1 MLSPAARA
9 PIRDQEVP
17 ASEPVSQ
24 EGQIHVRRFTIGAR
38 LFGTFAAV
46 LVLLLGV
53 AAAAFATIIDQRHSA
68 DQVRRLEVLTRQGEE
83 IKTHAATL
91 NGWQASYI
99 NDIYRLGAGRA
110 IGGDSVA
117 YKAWQQER
125 DQFRVFLGE
134 VSVGDLTGA
143 ERGMFD
149 RVKAEL
155 ATYVQ
160 VNDQLVAAYR
170 PGTAQALW
178 NADQIA
184 MYDSWNSYYRIMVA
198 AQQLAGSVDGR
209 SVAAVQAS
217 ARDAARAQW
226 VIGVGTTL
234 ALLLGAFFAYVVTRS
249 IVRPVAAARD
259 ALRRM
264 AERDLTVVA
273 ATGGR
278 DEVAEMSTALTQAV
292 SAVRAVVSDVA
303 EQADTLARTS
313 ADLDAVSGAFTRS
326 VGETSQQADLV
337 ASAAEDVSRN
347 VDTMAAGSEEMGISI
362 EEISRNATDAA
373 RVAGEAV
380 TAAETANHTVANLGA
395 SSQAI
400 GDAVRLIT
408 GIAAQTNLLALNATI
423 EAARAGELGKGF
435 AVVAGEVKD
444 RAQESAR
451 AAEEIEG
458 LVKAI
463 RGDTDAA
470 VTAIGHIGGV
480 IARISD
486 FQTSIAGAVEEQ
498 TATTGEMSRG
508 AVAASSG
515 TSSIAENIRAVAAA
529 ASATSGEVTRSR
541 EAAAELTRMS
551 TKLRD
556 AVGQFRY

>member
-1 MLSPAARA
+1 M
-9 PIRDQEVP
+9 
-17 ASEPVSQ
+17 
-24 EGQIHVRRFTIGAR
+24 RRFSIGTR
-38 LFGTFAAV
+38 LAGTFAAV

-53 AAAAFATIIDQRHSA
+53 AVMAFGTIVQQRNAAA
-68 DQVRRLEVLTRQGEE
+68 QVRSLEVLTRQGEA

-91 NGWQASYI
+91 NGWQSSYI
-99 NDIYRLGAGRA
+99 NDIYRLGAARA
-110 IGGDSVA
+110 LGGDSVA
-117 YKAWQQER
+117 FKAWQQER
-125 DQFRVFLGE
+125 DVFQEFLE
-134 VSVGDLTGA
+134 QVTVGVLTDA
-143 ERGMFD
+143 ERAMYD
-149 RVKAEL
+149 RVRAEL
-155 ATYVQ
+155 ANYVQ
-160 VNDQLVAAYR
+160 VNEMLVAAYR

-198 AQQLAGSVDGR
+198 AQQLAGSVDAR
-209 SVAAVQAS
+209 SVAAVRAS

-226 VIGVGTTL
+226 AIAIVTGL
-234 ALLLGAFFAYVVTRS
+234 ALLLGAVSAFVVTRS
-249 IVRPVAAARD
+249 IVRPVGAARD
-259 ALRRM
+259 ALRRV
-264 AERDLTVVA
+264 ADRDLTVAPVDH
-273 ATGGR
+273 GR
-278 DEVAEMSTALTQAV
+278 DEVAQMSTALAQAV

-303 EQADTLARTS
+303 EQAEALARTS
-313 ADLDAVSGAFTRS
+313 AELDAVSGAFTRS

-337 ASAAEDVSRN
+337 AGAAEDVSRN
-347 VDTMAAGSEEMGISI
+347 VDSMAAGSEEMGISI
-362 EEISRNATDAA
+362 EEIARNATEAA
-373 RVAGEAV
+373 HVAGQAV
-380 TAAETANHTVANLGA
+380 TAAETANQTVASLGT

-408 GIAAQTNLLALNATI
+408 SIAAQTNLLALNATI

-444 RAQESAR
+444 LAQESAR
-451 AAEEIEG
+451 AAEEIDG

-463 RGDTDAA
+463 QSDTGAA
-470 VTAIGHIGGV
+470 VTAIGHIGTV

-508 AVAASSG
+508 ATAASTG
-515 TSSIAENIRAVAAA
+515 TSTIAENIRAVAAA
-529 ASATSGEVTRSR
+529 ASATSGEVARSR

-551 TKLRD
+551 TTLRD

>member
-1 MLSPAARA
+1 M
-9 PIRDQEVP
+9 
-17 ASEPVSQ
+17 
-24 EGQIHVRRFTIGAR
+24 RRFTIGAR
-38 LFGTFAAV
+38 LSGTFAAV

-53 AAAAFATIIDQRHSA
+53 AAMAFATIVEQRDAA
-68 DQVRRLEVLTRQGEE
+68 DRVRRLEVLTRQGEA

-91 NGWQASYI
+91 NGWQAASI
-99 NDIYRLGAGRA
+99 NDIYRLGAARA
-110 IGGDSVA
+110 LGGDSVA
-117 YKAWQQER
+117 YQAWQQER
-125 DQFRVFLGE
+125 DRFREFLDRVGE
-134 VSVGDLTGA
+134 GALTAG
-143 ERGMFD
+143 ERELFD
-149 RVKAEL
+149 RVRAEL

-160 VNDQLVAAYR
+160 VNDRLVAAYR
-170 PGTAQALW
+170 PGTPQALW

-198 AQQLAGSVDGR
+198 AQQLAASVDAR
-209 SVAAVQAS
+209 SVAAVRSS
-217 ARDAARAQW
+217 ARDAERAQW
-226 VIGVGTTL
+226 AIGLVTAL
-234 ALLLGAFFAYVVTRS
+234 ALLLGAVSAYVVTRS

-259 ALRRM
+259 ALRRV
-264 AERDLTVVA
+264 ADRDLTVA
-273 ATGGR
+273 AVPAGAGR
-278 DEVAEMSTALTQAV
+278 DEVAQLATALGQAV
-292 SAVRAVVSDVA
+292 SAVRTVVSDVA
-303 EQADTLARTS
+303 GQAAALARTS
-313 ADLDAVSGAFTRS
+313 AELDAVSGAFTRS

-337 ASAAEDVSRN
+337 AGAAEDVSRN
-347 VDTMAAGSEEMGISI
+347 VDAMAAGSEEMGISI
-362 EEISRNATDAA
+362 GEIARNATDAA
-373 RVAGEAV
+373 HVAAEAV
-380 TAAETANHTVANLGA
+380 AAADTANRTVANLGT

-408 GIAAQTNLLALNATI
+408 SIAAQTNLLALNATI

-444 RAQESAR
+444 LAQESAR
-451 AAEEIEG
+451 AAEEIDG
-458 LVKAI
+458 LVRAI
-463 RGDTDAA
+463 QDDTGAA

-529 ASATSGEVTRSR
+529 ASATSSEVTRSR

-551 TKLRD
+551 TTLRD
-556 AVGQFRY
+556 AVAQFRY